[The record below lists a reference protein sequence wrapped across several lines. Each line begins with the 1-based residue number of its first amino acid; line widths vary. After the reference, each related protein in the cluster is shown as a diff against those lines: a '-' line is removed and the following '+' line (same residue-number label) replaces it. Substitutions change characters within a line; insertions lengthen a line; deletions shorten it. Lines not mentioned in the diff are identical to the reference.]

1 MVVLLSALL
10 VSLPNL
16 RLFENKQM
24 PTEGEQVSIRRSL
37 LSDLQATEDDLNME
51 EFLIFKDDEPEFDS
65 KLIDDD
71 NSTGKEFAK
80 ILNNLGK
87 FNYCYHVGVVTF
99 RLLFQVRSMKI
110 IKSTRTASINSVCSV
125 KLCKL

>member
-10 VSLPNL
+10 VSLPNI

-37 LSDLQATEDDLNME
+37 LSDLQATEEDLNME

-87 FNYCYHVGVVTF
+87 FYCLLYIFWFVMF
-99 RLLFQVRSMKI
+99 QYLFQVRSMKT
-110 IKSTRTASINSVCSV
+110 IKSTRTASINSVCLV
-125 KLCKL
+125 K